1 LCFSL
6 QSYDVSAASKPV
18 LVVTR
23 PPLPAEV
30 TERVNRDFVVRLAET
45 PESLT
50 SDGLVE
56 LADGAAGLLVSPAD
70 RIDASFFDRVDSSV
84 KIVATRSVGYD
95 HIDIPSAARRHI
107 AVANTPGVLTDAV
120 ADSTIL
126 LLLGASRHAY
136 EAQQFIRAGEWAHA
150 APVALIGRQL
160 TGKVLG
166 ILGMGRIGQAVA
178 LRARALGMQIH
189 YTDPTP
195 LPDDDA
201 HGAIFH
207 QDPLELLEVSEFL
220 SLHAPATP
228 DTYHFLNA
236 KTLALLPRGAI
247 VVNTARGDLICDEDL
262 LAALDAGTVAA
273 VGLDVFEHEPK
284 IDPRY
289 LTLKKAFLMPHLA
302 AATIETQ
309 TAIGMLA
316 LDNIDAVLGG
326 SAAPSLVTA

>member
-1 LCFSL
+1 M
-6 QSYDVSAASKPV
+6 SAASKPV

-23 PPLPAEV
+23 PPLPTAV
-30 TERVNRDFVVRLAET
+30 TERVKRDFIVRLAET

-50 SDGLVE
+50 SDGLLE
-56 LADGAAGLLVSPAD
+56 LADGASGLLLSPAD
-70 RIDASFFDRVDSSV
+70 RVDAGFFDRVASSV

-95 HIDIPSAARRHI
+95 HIDISSAARRLI

-120 ADSTIL
+120 ADAAIL
-126 LLLGASRHAY
+126 LLLGASRRAY
-136 EAQQFIRAGEWAHA
+136 EAQQFIRAGEWAQA

-166 ILGMGRIGQAVA
+166 ILGMGRIGRAVA
-178 LRARALGMQIH
+178 LRARALGMQVH
-189 YTDPTP
+189 YTDPAP
-195 LPDDDA
+195 LSDEAA
-201 HGAIFH
+201 HGAVFH
-207 QDPLELLEVSEFL
+207 KDPPELLRVSEFL

-273 VGLDVFEHEPK
+273 VGLDVFEHEPR

-289 LTLKKAFLMPHLA
+289 LTLKSAFLMPHLA
-302 AATIETQ
+302 AATVETQ

-316 LDNIDAVLGG
+316 LDNIDAVLRGRP
-326 SAAPSLVTA
+326 APSLVTL

>member
-1 LCFSL
+1 VRVGQLKSSHNGSLSLCLPL

-30 TERVNRDFVVRLAET
+30 TERVNRDFIVRLAET

-50 SDGLVE
+50 SEGLLE

-70 RIDASFFDRVDSSV
+70 RIDAGFFDRVASSV
-84 KIVATRSVGYD
+84 KIVSTRSVGYD
-95 HIDIPSAARRHI
+95 HIDISSAARRHI

-120 ADSTIL
+120 ADATIL

-150 APVALIGRQL
+150 APATLIGRQL

-166 ILGMGRIGQAVA
+166 IVGMGRIGQAVA
-178 LRARALGMQIH
+178 HRARALGMRIH
-189 YTDPTP
+189 YTDPAP
-195 LPDDDA
+195 LPDEDA

-207 QDPLELLEVSEFL
+207 KDPLELLGVSEFL

-228 DTYHFLNA
+228 DTHHFLNA
-236 KTLALLPRGAI
+236 KTLALLPDGAI
-247 VVNTARGDLICDEDL
+247 VVNTARGD
-262 LAALDAGTVAA
+262 
-273 VGLDVFEHEPK
+273 
-284 IDPRY
+284 
-289 LTLKKAFLMPHLA
+289 
-302 AATIETQ
+302 
-309 TAIGMLA
+309 
-316 LDNIDAVLGG
+316 
-326 SAAPSLVTA
+326 